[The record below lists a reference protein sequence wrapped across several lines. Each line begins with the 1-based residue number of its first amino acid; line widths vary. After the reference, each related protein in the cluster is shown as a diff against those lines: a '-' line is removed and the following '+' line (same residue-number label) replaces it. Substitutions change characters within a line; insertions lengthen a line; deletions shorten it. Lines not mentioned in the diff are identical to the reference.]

1 MFFKE
6 LTDTI
11 LHYWKIGEETD
22 EKIKKYQNIFF
33 NNDYQQ
39 YVPSNPSERLNHG
52 CF

>member
-22 EKIKKYQNIFF
+22 EKIKKNQNIFF

-39 YVPSNPSERLNHG
+39 YSPINPCECRNNNR
-52 CF
+52 F